1 MPGPQDRPWTK
12 GEWIYR
18 PDVVGSGNK
27 PISWI
32 VGPACHIE
40 GVGDGISVV
49 AIAKDKEAH
58 ARLIA
63 AAPDMAE
70 AIALA
75 LETSGMIKGRDK
87 LHAALSKALG
97 GAPLMTQDTR
107 HQLHVS
113 DGEP

>member
-1 MPGPQDRPWTK
+1 MPAPQDRPWTK

-32 VGPACHIE
+32 VGPACRIE

-63 AAPDMAE
+63 AAPELYE
-70 AIALA
+70 AAKTAFNFLDNWEPGALGWTDATEELRAALA
-75 LETSGMIKGRDK
+75 
-87 LHAALSKALG
+87 KA
-97 GAPLMTQDTR
+97 R
-107 HQLHVS
+107 
-113 DGEP
+113 GEP